1 MILEKALVELNSN
14 QNTRD
19 ILEILGIK
27 FNCKYLENNYYKDKI
42 KALPK

>member
-1 MILEKALVELNSN
+1 MILEKALVELNST

-27 FNCKYLENNYYKDKI
+27 FNCNYLENSYYKNKI
-42 KALPK
+42 KNLNK